1 MSDLATILGKEIQGE
16 ILTDV
21 VSRGIY
27 ATDASNYEIF
37 PRAVAIP
44 VNIADVLRILTIAR
58 NENVPLIPRG
68 GGTSLA
74 GQTTGDGI
82 VIDFS
87 KHLNKVL
94 SIDPER
100 RTARVQPGIVR
111 DELNLALQPYGLHFA
126 PDPATANRANIGG
139 MIGNNSAGTRSIV
152 FGKTVDHVLGT
163 KIALADGTVLDLGRI
178 ARAEYDALPV
188 GAPGADRRAEL
199 LGALKRIVERDR
211 DEIIARFPK
220 VMRRVQGYNLD
231 ELLDPDDWNPAK
243 LFVGSEGTLGL
254 LLEAEL
260 NLEPVPRFPSMCV
273 PQFRSLMDAIRAVEG
288 ILRHEP
294 SCVEI
299 LDEVVIRLAH
309 ENLTT
314 APLVDFLDGSP
325 PAALIVEFF
334 GSSQE
339 DAEERARGLAKELI
353 MQGIATSCPI
363 RLDADAMARVWEVR
377 KHGLGLML
385 GIKGDKKPIPFIED
399 AAVPIAVLPE
409 YIEQVLA
416 ICEENETK
424 VALYAHASVGLLH
437 VRPILDLKV
446 QQDIDRM
453 KRIADRTFA
462 LVKQYGGSWSGE
474 HGDGLVRSPWLREF
488 FGDRIYETLREV
500 KTLFDPAG
508 IMNPGKIVD
517 AGPIEDHLRFGT
529 TYTAAPLDE
538 AFNYREDRS
547 FLGAI
552 EMCTGVGACRKTIGG
567 TMCPSY
573 RATRDEEH
581 STRGRAN
588 ALRLAL
594 TGRIPGGLENR
605 DLQDALDLCLSCK
618 ACKSECPSN
627 VDLAKLKAE
636 YLHQLDLAGKLGWR
650 KKMLADA
657 PVRNRALT
665 GHWSRGLLMNTL
677 TESIAKRVLGIHAGR
692 RLPRPAARSFAQW
705 FDARTPGDEER
716 RRATDKT
723 PRERVVLFDDCF
735 LHGYD
740 PAIGI
745 RTTEAIEAMGYAVQR
760 ADAGCCQRSRIS
772 SGLLGAAKRDG
783 RETVRALLPI
793 VTAGIPVVVCEP
805 SCASALRD
813 DLPDLVEDEF
823 PLDWFRQ
830 IMPLEEFLAAREER
844 VRERL
849 IAPPD
854 VRSVRIHGHCHQK
867 ALWPGSAIEKS
878 VRALG
883 IDDVATLDTGCCGMA
898 GSFGYEAKHYAIS
911 QKIAE
916 DRLYPAIRAMR
927 AETQL
932 LANGFSCRHQIADGT
947 GGSARH
953 LASLLVPRRRE
964 DDAARRDAGAR
975 DR

>member
-1 MSDLATILGKEIQGE
+1 MKDLAAILKKEVRGE

-21 VSRGIY
+21 VSCGIY

-44 VNIADVLRILTIAR
+44 ASAADVLRILAIAR
-58 NENVPLIPRG
+58 EENVPIIPRG

-82 VIDFS
+82 VVDFS
-87 KHLNKVL
+87 KHLNRILK
-94 SIDPER
+94 IDPER

-111 DELNLALQPYGLHFA
+111 DELNLALHPYGLHFA

-163 KIALADGTVLDLGRI
+163 KIALADGAVLDLARLS
-178 ARAEYDALPV
+178 RAEYEGLDTNGPSTKRTGRHTEILS
-188 GAPGADRRAEL
+188 
-199 LGALKRIVERDR
+199 ALKRMVERDR
-211 DEIIARFPK
+211 DEIVARFPK

-243 LFVGSEGTLGL
+243 LFVGSEGTLGM

-260 NLEPVPRFPSMCV
+260 NLEPVPRYPSMCI

-288 ILRHEP
+288 ILRHGP

-299 LDEVVIRLAH
+299 LDDVVIRLAH

-334 GSSQE
+334 GQSSE
-339 DAEERARGLAKELI
+339 HAEELARGLAKELI
-353 MQGIATSCPI
+353 TQGIATSCPI
-363 RLDADAMARVWEVR
+363 RLDADGMSRVWEVR

-399 AAVPIAVLPE
+399 AAVPVAVLPE

-416 ICEENETK
+416 VCEANDTK

-437 VRPILDLKV
+437 VRPILDLKQ

-453 KRIADRTFA
+453 KRIADETFA
-462 LVKQYGGSWSGE
+462 LVRKYGGSWSGE
-474 HGDGLVRSPWLREF
+474 HGDGLVRSPWLREY

-500 KTLFDPAG
+500 KTLFDPAA

-517 AGPIEDHLRFGT
+517 AGPVDDHLRFGT
-529 TYTAAPLDE
+529 AYKSIPLTE
-538 AFNYREDRS
+538 AFDYHEDRT

-594 TGRIPGGLENR
+594 TGRIPGGLANP

-636 YLHQLDLAGKLGWR
+636 YLHQLDLAGALGWR
-650 KKMLADA
+650 KKMLAEA
-657 PVRNRALT
+657 SIRNRSIA
-665 GHWSRGLLMNTL
+665 GHWSRPLLMNPL
-677 TESIAKRVLGIHAGR
+677 TESIAKRLLGLHAGR
-692 RLPRPAARSFAQW
+692 RLPRTASRSFAQW
-705 FDARTPGDEER
+705 FDSRAQGARAGTRTGAAGAKPH
-716 RRATDKT
+716 
-723 PRERVVLFDDCF
+723 ERVVLFDDCF
-735 LHGYD
+735 LHGYE
-740 PAIGI
+740 PEIGVQV
-745 RTTEAIEAMGYAVQR
+745 TESLEAMGYAVER
-760 ADAGCCQRSRIS
+760 ADAGCCQRPRIS
-772 SGLLGAAKRDG
+772 GGLLGAAKRDG
-783 RETVRALLPI
+783 RKTAQALLPI

-813 DLPDLVEDEF
+813 DLPDLIEDDI

-830 IMPLEEFLAAREER
+830 ILPLEEFLAAREEL

-849 IAPPD
+849 EGPRD
-854 VRSVRIHGHCHQK
+854 TNSVRIHGHCHQK
-867 ALWPGSAIEKS
+867 ALWSGKAIEAT

-883 IDDVATLDTGCCGMA
+883 IEDVATFDTGCCGMA
-898 GSFGYEAKHYAIS
+898 GSFGYEAKHYAVS
-911 QKIAE
+911 QAIGE
-916 DRLYPAIRAMR
+916 DRLYPAVRAMSED
-927 AETQL
+927 AHV
-932 LANGFSCRHQIADGT
+932 LANGFSCRHQIVDGT
-947 GGSARH
+947 GTHARH
-953 LASLLVPRRRE
+953 LASFLFPKVGTANR
-964 DDAARRDAGAR
+964 
-975 DR
+975 

>member
-1 MSDLATILGKEIQGE
+1 MRDLATILRKEIQGE

-37 PRAVAIP
+37 PRAVAVP
-44 VNIADVLRILTIAR
+44 AGIADVLRILTIAR
-58 NENVPLIPRG
+58 NENVPVIPRG

-87 KHLNKVL
+87 KHLNRVL

-100 RTARVQPGIVR
+100 RTARVQPGLVR
-111 DELNLALQPYGLHFA
+111 DELNLALAPYGLHFA
-126 PDPATANRANIGG
+126 PDPATGNRANIGG

-163 KIALADGTVLDLGRI
+163 KIALSDGAVLDLHRI
-178 ARAEYDALPV
+178 TRAEYDGLGD
-188 GAPGADRRAEL
+188 GAPGGDRRAEL

-211 DEIIARFPK
+211 DEIEARFPK

-231 ELLDPDDWNPAK
+231 ELLDPGDWNPAK
-243 LFVGSEGTLGL
+243 IFVGSEGTLGL
-254 LLEAEL
+254 LLEAEI

-334 GSSQE
+334 GSSAE
-339 DAEERARGLAKELI
+339 DAEERARALAKELI
-353 MQGIATSCPI
+353 TQGIATSCPI
-363 RLDADAMARVWEVR
+363 RLDAGAMSRVWEVR

-399 AAVPIAVLPE
+399 AAVPVAVLPE

-437 VRPILDLKV
+437 VRPILDLKR

-474 HGDGLVRSPWLREF
+474 HGDGLARSPWLREF

-517 AGPIEDHLRFGT
+517 AGPIEDHLRFGAE
-529 TYTAAPLDE
+529 YKAAPLDE
-538 AFNYREDRS
+538 AFDYREDRT

-594 TGRIPGGLENR
+594 TGRIPGGLANR
-605 DLQDALDLCLSCK
+605 DLQNALDLCLSCK

-627 VDLAKLKAE
+627 VDLAKLKSE
-636 YLHQLDLAGKLGWR
+636 YLHQLDLAGGLGWR

-657 PVRNRALT
+657 PIRNRSLA
-665 GHWSRGLLMNTL
+665 GHWARGLLMNPF
-677 TESIAKRVLGIHAGR
+677 TESIAKRVFGMHPGR

-705 FDARTPGDEER
+705 FDTRSPDTGVR
-716 RRATDKT
+716 RRAGDRT

-735 LHGYD
+735 LHGYE
-740 PAIGI
+740 PEVGI
-745 RTTEAIEAMGYAVQR
+745 RATEAIEAMG
-760 ADAGCCQRSRIS
+760 
-772 SGLLGAAKRDG
+772 
-783 RETVRALLPI
+783 
-793 VTAGIPVVVCEP
+793 
-805 SCASALRD
+805 
-813 DLPDLVEDEF
+813 
-823 PLDWFRQ
+823 
-830 IMPLEEFLAAREER
+830 
-844 VRERL
+844 
-849 IAPPD
+849 
-854 VRSVRIHGHCHQK
+854 
-867 ALWPGSAIEKS
+867 
-878 VRALG
+878 
-883 IDDVATLDTGCCGMA
+883 
-898 GSFGYEAKHYAIS
+898 
-911 QKIAE
+911 
-916 DRLYPAIRAMR
+916 
-927 AETQL
+927 
-932 LANGFSCRHQIADGT
+932 
-947 GGSARH
+947 
-953 LASLLVPRRRE
+953 
-964 DDAARRDAGAR
+964 
-975 DR
+975 